1 MKIKEIMPHIKDRE
15 VPCVFEQSDII
26 EVIQAIVRFP
36 HARLV
41 YVVDERK
48 RLRGTIT
55 VGSLLRHI
63 FPYHYKGRIHPR
75 GILRNITAE
84 KAIHIMDKENI
95 YAFPDEA
102 VDIVLERMASTG
114 VKEMA
119 VVDGEGR
126 ILTDITAV
134 DLLRYYHL

>member
-1 MKIKEIMPHIKDRE
+1 MGKIKDRD
-15 VPCVFEQSDII
+15 VPYVSGQSEIN
-26 EVIQAIVRFP
+26 EVIQVIVRFP
-36 HARLV
+36 RTRLV
-41 YVVDERK
+41 YVVDDLR

-63 FPYHYKGRIHPR
+63 FPYHYKGKIHPR

-84 KAIHIMDKENI
+84 KAEHIMDKENI
-95 YAFPDEA
+95 YALPEET
-102 VDIVLERMASTG
+102 VDTVLKRMAASG

-119 VVDGEGR
+119 VVDPDGI

-134 DLLRYYHL
+134 DLLRFYHLER